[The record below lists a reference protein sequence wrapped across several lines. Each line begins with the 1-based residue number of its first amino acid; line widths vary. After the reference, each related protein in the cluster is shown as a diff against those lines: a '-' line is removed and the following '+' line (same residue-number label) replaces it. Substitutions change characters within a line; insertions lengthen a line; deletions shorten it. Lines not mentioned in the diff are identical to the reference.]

1 MAIGLFVVGASTH
14 QGLVSLAATFLPQ
27 IAVLFLAVTLGEVVR
42 SRRALAAETAQRL
55 RVAHEERE
63 TEAAR
68 RVAEERLRIARDLHD
83 TVAHSMATITVQAG
97 SALHLLDGGDTN
109 LRRALTAIRATS
121 KEALAEMR
129 ATLGQLRT
137 GTSGDPQTLT
147 GGLDRLPALCD
158 AVTAA
163 GAPVTVEVEGEQ
175 RPLPPAVDQAAYRIL
190 QESLTNVLRHAGQAA
205 RATVSLRYEPA
216 ALEIQVTDDGGQGTG
231 HGGPG
236 TDGSGTPNPARPAGD
251 GLQPARGGHGLTG
264 MAERAAAVGGKVTAG
279 LRTGG
284 GFEVA
289 AWLPAGRRRGR
300 EMIRV
305 LLADDQA
312 LVRAG
317 FRALLES
324 ADDISVV
331 AEAQNGGAAVALVR
345 ELTPDV
351 VLMDLNMPEVDG
363 LTATGRITADPSLA
377 AVKVV
382 VLTTFD
388 DDEHVFAALRAG
400 ASGFLVKDI
409 EPEEL
414 LQAVRVVA
422 RGDALLAP
430 SVTRSLIA
438 AFTRQPALEPAA
450 RAAGAGAGPGAPG
463 ASSGDA
469 RAVARQVGLA
479 SLTGREREV
488 VALVAAGLS
497 NDEIAARLVVSP
509 LTAKTHVSRSMTK
522 LAARDRAQ
530 LVVIAYEHGL
540 AGPGGQGGPAGS
552 RTG

>member
-1 MAIGLFVVGASTH
+1 
-14 QGLVSLAATFLPQ
+14 
-27 IAVLFLAVTLGEVVR
+27 
-42 SRRALAAETAQRL
+42 
-55 RVAHEERE
+55 
-63 TEAAR
+63 
-68 RVAEERLRIARDLHD
+68 
-83 TVAHSMATITVQAG
+83 
-97 SALHLLDGGDTN
+97 
-109 LRRALTAIRATS
+109 
-121 KEALAEMR
+121 
-129 ATLGQLRT
+129 
-137 GTSGDPQTLT
+137 
-147 GGLDRLPALCD
+147 
-158 AVTAA
+158 
-163 GAPVTVEVEGEQ
+163 
-175 RPLPPAVDQAAYRIL
+175 
-190 QESLTNVLRHAGQAA
+190 
-205 RATVSLRYEPA
+205 
-216 ALEIQVTDDGGQGTG
+216 
-231 HGGPG
+231 
-236 TDGSGTPNPARPAGD
+236 
-251 GLQPARGGHGLTG
+251 
-264 MAERAAAVGGKVTAG
+264 
-279 LRTGG
+279 
-284 GFEVA
+284 
-289 AWLPAGRRRGR
+289 
-300 EMIRV
+300 MIRV

-363 LTATGRITADPSLA
+363 LTATGRITGDPSLA

-438 AFTRQPALEPAA
+438 AFARQPAQAPAA
-450 RAAGAGAGPGAPG
+450 PAAGTGAGPGTPG

-479 SLTGREREV
+479 SLTDREREV

-540 AGPGGQGGPAGS
+540 AGPGGQGGS
-552 RTG
+552 